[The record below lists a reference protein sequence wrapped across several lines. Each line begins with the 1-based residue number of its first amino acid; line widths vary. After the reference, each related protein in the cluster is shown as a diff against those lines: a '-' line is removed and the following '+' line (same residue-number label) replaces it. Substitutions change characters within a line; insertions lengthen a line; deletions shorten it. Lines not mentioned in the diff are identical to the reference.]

1 MPLPQNPSEPDAA
14 TAGQANGSQEMNNPY
29 FDSNSEKIPDEEY
42 FENQGYRSLKE
53 KKPLPSV
60 RFILPLL
67 LVGIVFVILM
77 TIWFR
82 GTPKSPPVNLVDH
95 ELQDR
100 VAALEKQLM
109 ELNGIEARLQTL
121 EKDAQSYLQA
131 VEKLNRM
138 ETSLSQRMDQLSK
151 ANSVAPP
158 KPAAARPS
166 EKQTAQKT
174 VKQPN
179 AVIHVVKSG
188 DTLYAI
194 GRRYQV
200 TIDQLR
206 TDNNLGKKS
215 TLRPGQKLIVNP
227 PRSN

>member
-1 MPLPQNPSEPDAA
+1 MPLPQNPSEPDKA
-14 TAGQANGSQEMNNPY
+14 TADQADGNQEMNNPY

-42 FENQGYRSLKE
+42 LENQGYRSLKE
-53 KKPLPSV
+53 KKPLTSV

-67 LVGIVFVILM
+67 LAGIVLVIIMAVWLRSKPQSQP
-77 TIWFR
+77 I
-82 GTPKSPPVNLVDH
+82 NLVDH

-100 VAALEKQLM
+100 VVALEQQLM
-109 ELNGIEARLQTL
+109 ELNGIEQRLQTL
-121 EKDAQSYLQA
+121 ERDSQSYLQA

-138 ETSLSQRMDQLSK
+138 EASLSQRMDQLNK
-151 ANSVAPP
+151 TLSVAPP

-179 AVIHVVKSG
+179 AVTHVVKSG

>member
-1 MPLPQNPSEPDAA
+1 MPLPQNPSGPDAA
-14 TAGQANGSQEMNNPY
+14 TPGDTNGNQEMSSPY
-29 FDSNSEKIPDEEY
+29 FDSNSEKIPDEE
-42 FENQGYRSLKE
+42 FLENQGYRSLKE
-53 KKPLPSV
+53 KKPLPSM

-67 LVGIVFVILM
+67 LVGIVLVILM
-77 TIWFR
+77 AIWFR
-82 GTPKSPPVNLVDH
+82 GTPQNPPVNLVDH

-100 VAALEKQLM
+100 VAALEKQVV
-109 ELNGIEARLQTL
+109 ELNGIEERLQTL
-121 EKDAQSYLQA
+121 EKDGQSYLQA
-131 VEKLNRM
+131 VERLNRL

-151 ANSVAPP
+151 APSATPP
-158 KPAAARPS
+158 KPAAARPA

-174 VKQPN
+174 AKQPN
-179 AVIHVVKSG
+179 AVTYVVKSG

-194 GRRYQV
+194 SRRYQV

-215 TLRPGQKLIVNP
+215 TLRPGQKLVVNP

>member
-1 MPLPQNPSEPDAA
+1 MPLPENPSKPDAA
-14 TAGQANGSQEMNNPY
+14 TAGQADGSQEMDNPY

-42 FENQGYRSLKE
+42 LENQGYRSLKE

-67 LVGIVFVILM
+67 VAGIVLVILM
-77 TIWFR
+77 AVWFR
-82 GTPKSPPVNLVDH
+82 GTPQRPPVNLVDH

-100 VAALEKQLM
+100 VAALEKQLL
-109 ELNGIEARLQTL
+109 ELNGIEERLRTL
-121 EKDAQSYLQA
+121 ERDGQSYLQA

-138 ETSLSQRMDQLSK
+138 EASLSQRMDQLSK
-151 ANSVAPP
+151 TVSVAPP
-158 KPAAARPS
+158 KPAVARSS

-179 AVIHVVKSG
+179 AVTHVVKSG

-206 TDNNLGKKS
+206 TDNNLGNKS
-215 TLRPGQKLIVNP
+215 TLRPGQKIVVNP